1 MRAMGGKSGLVRGA
15 FSLLAAWTVLG
26 WSSTGRADPPLKIG
40 YFDVKQILA
49 EADEA
54 GEVKK
59 KLQADFDKKQKELDE
74 LKDEIETKGKDLQAK
89 QAILS
94 PSALQE
100 AQGELN
106 KKVQDAQQR
115 YLKLQNELQSS
126 EQQAIGELIS
136 KLTPIVHK
144 LAADEGYT
152 YIFEKTDSGLF
163 LGPPEHDLTTEL
175 LRKLNSDYH
184 SRKTKGSTPK

>member
-1 MRAMGGKSGLVRGA
+1 MGGKSGLVRGA